1 MLSRIVNRLEEGVI
15 SLLLVGMTVLVF
27 VEVVLRFGFNVG
39 FLWMQ
44 EVTLHLSAWLV
55 LFGASYGIKVGAH
68 IGVDAIVKMI
78 PPAIRRWVS
87 VVATVLCL
95 TYCGLFLYGGWIY
108 LSKMYMIGIELED
121 IPVERWV
128 AHSILLIGF
137 SLLAIR
143 FLQLMMAFATGKAT
157 GFRLADEAGEALK
170 ELEGEETGEAQA

>member
-27 VEVVLRFGFNVG
+27 FEVVFRFGFNIG
-39 FLWMQ
+39 FLWIQ
-44 EVTLHLSAWLV
+44 EVTLHISAWLV
-55 LFGASYGIKVGAH
+55 LLGASYGIKVGCH

-95 TYCGLFLYGGWIY
+95 FYCGLFIYGGWVY
-108 LSKMYMIGIELED
+108 LAQMHMIGIELED
-121 IPVERWV
+121 VAVEIWI

-137 SLLAIR
+137 VLLAVR
-143 FLQLMMAFATGKAT
+143 FLQLMWAFATGKAT
-157 GFRLADEAGEALK
+157 GFRIADEAGDALK
-170 ELEGEETGEAQA
+170 ELEGEDTGEAKA